1 MSRPVVA
8 IVGRPNVGKSTLFN
22 RLVGARR
29 AIVDETPGITRDRL
43 YGTFDWRGRE
53 FVVVDT
59 GGILVDSDDPV
70 HRQTRAQAELAMDEA
85 DLILFL
91 TDAQEGLTPLDE
103 QVADILRRSPK
114 PVMLVANKVE
124 GPFREQT
131 AGEFYALGLGD
142 VHAISAVQ
150 GYGVADLLDL
160 VADSLPQAPPVEE
173 REDVIRVAIVGRP
186 NVGKSSLLNAILGE
200 ERVIVSSEPGT
211 TRDAV
216 DTEFSRGG
224 TNFVLVDTAGIRRP
238 GRVQGTVE
246 YYTTLRAHRALERCD
261 VALLVTDATQGIVDG
276 DARVGGMAH
285 DAGRGV
291 VIVVNKWD
299 LVKGVEMH
307 RYAEAVRDALP
318 FLSYAP
324 ISFCSARTGRGV
336 ASVLDTAVTV
346 AENHALRIPT
356 ADLNRVIQDAV
367 DAQPYSHR
375 GRQLRIYYA
384 TMVKVKPPT
393 VLLFVN
399 NPDLVH
405 VSYERYLVNC
415 LREHFGF
422 VGTPIRLVFRRREGK
437 GHG

>member
-1 MSRPVVA
+1 VSRPVVA

-22 RLVGARR
+22 RLVGERR
-29 AIVDETPGITRDRL
+29 AIVEETPGITRDRL

-59 GGILVDSDDPV
+59 GGILVDSEDPV
-70 HRQTRAQAELAMDEA
+70 HRKTRAQAELAMDEA

-91 TDAQEGLTPLDE
+91 TDASEGLTPLDE

-114 PVMLVANKVE
+114 PVVLAANKAE
-124 GPFREQT
+124 GRFREHTT
-131 AGEFYALGLGD
+131 AEFYSLGLGD
-142 VHAISAVQ
+142 VYPISAVQ

-160 VADSLPQAPPVEE
+160 IADSLPSAPPVEE
-173 REDVIRVAIVGRP
+173 EENAIRVAIVGRP

-216 DTEFSRGG
+216 DTEFMRGD
-224 TNFVLVDTAGIRRP
+224 TRFVLVDTAGIRRP
-238 GRVQGTVE
+238 GKVQGTVE
-246 YYTTLRAHRALERCD
+246 YYTVLRAHRALERCD
-261 VALLVTDATQGIVDG
+261 VALVVTDAAQGIVDG

-285 DAGRGV
+285 EAGRGV

-307 RYAEAVRDALP
+307 RYAQAVRDALP

-324 ISFCSARTGRGV
+324 VSFCSALTKRGV
-336 ASVLDTAVTV
+336 PSVLDTAVVV
-346 AENHALRIPT
+346 AENHSLRVPT
-356 ADLNRVIQDAV
+356 NELNRVVHEAV
-367 DAQPYSHR
+367 DAHPYSHR
-375 GRQLRIYYA
+375 GRQLRVYYA

-393 VLLFVN
+393 IVMFVN

-415 LREHFGF
+415 LREQFGF
-422 VGTPIRLVFRRREGK
+422 VGTPLRLVFRRREGK
-437 GHG
+437 EHS